1 MDLDSLIERKR
12 ERFEQLEREIADPR
26 LFENRKRAGEIMRE
40 HASIK
45 ELLGR
50 WKRLETARRQLD
62 DNRELATSRDVEIA
76 AMADDEIPD
85 LEERV
90 TDLERE
96 IQIDLLPPD
105 ENEDRDA
112 IVEIRAG
119 TGGSE
124 AAIFA
129 ADLYRMYN
137 RYAEAAGLKTEDLES
152 SPSELGGLKEVI
164 FRVSGESVFRK
175 LRYESGVHRVQR
187 VPATEAQGRIHT
199 STATVAVLPE
209 AQDVDVELKPD
220 DLRIE
225 VSRAGG
231 PGGQGVN
238 TTDSAV
244 QVLHIPTGRIV
255 RCQDGRSQIKN
266 KERALSILR
275 ARLLERKQREEAEKY
290 SAQRRGQIGTGGR
303 EEKIRTYNFPQNRV
317 TDHRIGLTLY
327 NLDRV
332 MEGDL
337 GELIRALQVAD
348 VAERL
353 KESAV
358 LSELE
363 SSSPLRISLHQFEAD
378 SARNLLTTL
387 RLDYERMTV
396 LDVLQ
401 STTAYFKKR
410 GIENP
415 RLNAEHLLAHA
426 LGRTRMELYLEF
438 ERTLGEVE
446 LAPLRK
452 LVQRRGEGEPLQH
465 LLGTVEFCGDTF
477 LCDNRALVPAT
488 RNRAVRGT
496 RRIKNR
502 ESRIENRGRWNRQR
516 RDCAQSGKKISRGTN
531 FRRGRLGR
539 CARPHARKR
548 DPARLKWTR
557 PIEKKQSS

>member
-1 MDLDSLIERKR
+1 MDFNLLIERKR
-12 ERFEQLEREIADPR
+12 ERFAQLEREIAGPA
-26 LFENRKRAGEIMRE
+26 LFENRKRAGVVMRE

-45 ELLGR
+45 QLLEKWNELEL
-50 WKRLETARRQLD
+50 ARRQLD

-85 LEERV
+85 LEKRV
-90 TDLERE
+90 FDLERE
-96 IQIDLLPPD
+96 LQIALLPPD
-105 ENEDRDA
+105 ENEERDA

-129 ADLYRMYN
+129 ADLYRMYH

-209 AQDVDVELKPD
+209 AEDVDIELKLE

-244 QVLHIPTGRIV
+244 QVLHIPTGTIV

-275 ARLLERKQREEAEKY
+275 ARLLKRKQTEEAEKY

-317 TDHRIGLTLY
+317 TDHRVGLTLY

-332 MEGDL
+332 MDGDL
-337 GELIRALQVAD
+337 GELIKTLQAAD
-348 VAERL
+348 VTARL
-353 KESAV
+353 QESAV
-358 LSELE
+358 A
-363 SSSPLRISLHQFEAD
+363 SSTA
-378 SARNLLTTL
+378 SA
-387 RLDYERMTV
+387 
-396 LDVLQ
+396 
-401 STTAYFKKR
+401 
-410 GIENP
+410 G
-415 RLNAEHLLAHA
+415 
-426 LGRTRMELYLEF
+426 
-438 ERTLGEVE
+438 
-446 LAPLRK
+446 
-452 LVQRRGEGEPLQH
+452 
-465 LLGTVEFCGDTF
+465 
-477 LCDNRALVPAT
+477 
-488 RNRAVRGT
+488 
-496 RRIKNR
+496 
-502 ESRIENRGRWNRQR
+502 
-516 RDCAQSGKKISRGTN
+516 
-531 FRRGRLGR
+531 
-539 CARPHARKR
+539 
-548 DPARLKWTR
+548 
-557 PIEKKQSS
+557 

>member
-26 LFENRKRAGEIMRE
+26 LFDNRKRAGEIMRE

-90 TDLERE
+90 FGLERE
-96 IQIDLLPPD
+96 IQIGLLPPD

-129 ADLYRMYN
+129 ADLYRMYT
-137 RYAEAAGLKTEDLES
+137 RHAETTGLKTEDLES

-244 QVLHIPTGRIV
+244 QVLHIPTGTVV

-266 KERALSILR
+266 KDRALSILR

-337 GELIRALQVAD
+337 GELIRALQVAE

-358 LSELE
+358 
-363 SSSPLRISLHQFEAD
+363 
-378 SARNLLTTL
+378 SAN
-387 RLDYERMTV
+387 
-396 LDVLQ
+396 
-401 STTAYFKKR
+401 
-410 GIENP
+410 
-415 RLNAEHLLAHA
+415 
-426 LGRTRMELYLEF
+426 
-438 ERTLGEVE
+438 
-446 LAPLRK
+446 
-452 LVQRRGEGEPLQH
+452 
-465 LLGTVEFCGDTF
+465 
-477 LCDNRALVPAT
+477 
-488 RNRAVRGT
+488 
-496 RRIKNR
+496 
-502 ESRIENRGRWNRQR
+502 
-516 RDCAQSGKKISRGTN
+516 
-531 FRRGRLGR
+531 
-539 CARPHARKR
+539 
-548 DPARLKWTR
+548 
-557 PIEKKQSS
+557 

>member
-1 MDLDSLIERKR
+1 MDFNLLIERKR
-12 ERFEQLEREIADPR
+12 GRFAQLEREIADPG
-26 LFENRKRAGEIMRE
+26 LFENRKRAGEVMRE
-40 HASIK
+40 HSSIK
-45 ELLGR
+45 QLLEKWNEL
-50 WKRLETARRQLD
+50 EAARKQLD

-85 LEERV
+85 LKKRVVDVER
-90 TDLERE
+90 DL
-96 IQIDLLPPD
+96 QIALLPPD

-119 TGGSE
+119 TGGNE

-137 RYAEAAGLKTEDLES
+137 RYAESAGLKTEDLES

-209 AQDVDVELKPD
+209 AEDIDVELKPE

-244 QVLHIPTGRIV
+244 QVLHIPTGTIV
-255 RCQDGRSQIKN
+255 RCQDGRSQLKN
-266 KERALSILR
+266 KEKALSILR
-275 ARLLERKQREEAEKY
+275 ARLLERQLQEEAAKY

-303 EEKIRTYNFPQNRV
+303 EEKIRTYNFPQNRI

-337 GELIRALQVAD
+337 GEMIRTLQAAD

-353 KESAV
+353 KESA
-358 LSELE
+358 
-363 SSSPLRISLHQFEAD
+363 Q
-378 SARNLLTTL
+378 
-387 RLDYERMTV
+387 
-396 LDVLQ
+396 
-401 STTAYFKKR
+401 
-410 GIENP
+410 
-415 RLNAEHLLAHA
+415 
-426 LGRTRMELYLEF
+426 
-438 ERTLGEVE
+438 
-446 LAPLRK
+446 
-452 LVQRRGEGEPLQH
+452 
-465 LLGTVEFCGDTF
+465 
-477 LCDNRALVPAT
+477 PA
-488 RNRAVRGT
+488 
-496 RRIKNR
+496 
-502 ESRIENRGRWNRQR
+502 
-516 RDCAQSGKKISRGTN
+516 
-531 FRRGRLGR
+531 
-539 CARPHARKR
+539 
-548 DPARLKWTR
+548 
-557 PIEKKQSS
+557 

>member
-1 MDLDSLIERKR
+1 MDFNLLIERKR
-12 ERFEQLEREIADPR
+12 ERFAQLEREIADPG
-26 LFENRKRAGEIMRE
+26 LFENRKRAGEVMRE
-40 HASIK
+40 HSSIK
-45 ELLGR
+45 QLLEKWNEL
-50 WKRLETARRQLD
+50 EAARKQLD

-85 LEERV
+85 LKKRIVDVER
-90 TDLERE
+90 DL
-96 IQIDLLPPD
+96 QIALLPPD

-119 TGGSE
+119 TGGNE

-137 RYAEAAGLKTEDLES
+137 RYAESAGLKTEDLES

-209 AQDVDVELKPD
+209 AEDIDVELKPEE
-220 DLRIE
+220 LRIE

-244 QVLHIPTGRIV
+244 QVLHIPTGTIV
-255 RCQDGRSQIKN
+255 RCQDGRSQLKN
-266 KERALSILR
+266 KEKALSILR
-275 ARLLERKQREEAEKY
+275 ARLLERQLREEAAKY

-303 EEKIRTYNFPQNRV
+303 EEKIRTYNFPQNRI

-337 GELIRALQVAD
+337 GEMIKTLQAAD

-353 KESAV
+353 KEST
-358 LSELE
+358 
-363 SSSPLRISLHQFEAD
+363 ISA
-378 SARNLLTTL
+378 
-387 RLDYERMTV
+387 
-396 LDVLQ
+396 
-401 STTAYFKKR
+401 
-410 GIENP
+410 
-415 RLNAEHLLAHA
+415 
-426 LGRTRMELYLEF
+426 
-438 ERTLGEVE
+438 
-446 LAPLRK
+446 
-452 LVQRRGEGEPLQH
+452 
-465 LLGTVEFCGDTF
+465 
-477 LCDNRALVPAT
+477 
-488 RNRAVRGT
+488 
-496 RRIKNR
+496 
-502 ESRIENRGRWNRQR
+502 
-516 RDCAQSGKKISRGTN
+516 
-531 FRRGRLGR
+531 
-539 CARPHARKR
+539 
-548 DPARLKWTR
+548 
-557 PIEKKQSS
+557 

>member
-26 LFENRKRAGEIMRE
+26 LFDNRKRAGEIMRE

-62 DNRELATSRDVEIA
+62 DNREFATSRDVEIA

-90 TDLERE
+90 LGLERE
-96 IQIDLLPPD
+96 IQIELLPPD

-129 ADLYRMYN
+129 ADLYRMYT
-137 RYAEAAGLKTEDLES
+137 RHAETAGLKTEDLES
-152 SPSELGGLKEVI
+152 SPSELGGLKDVI

-244 QVLHIPTGRIV
+244 QVLHIPTGTIV

-266 KERALSILR
+266 KDRALSILR

-337 GELIRALQVAD
+337 GELIRALQVAE

-358 LSELE
+358 
-363 SSSPLRISLHQFEAD
+363 
-378 SARNLLTTL
+378 SAN
-387 RLDYERMTV
+387 
-396 LDVLQ
+396 
-401 STTAYFKKR
+401 
-410 GIENP
+410 
-415 RLNAEHLLAHA
+415 
-426 LGRTRMELYLEF
+426 
-438 ERTLGEVE
+438 
-446 LAPLRK
+446 
-452 LVQRRGEGEPLQH
+452 
-465 LLGTVEFCGDTF
+465 
-477 LCDNRALVPAT
+477 
-488 RNRAVRGT
+488 
-496 RRIKNR
+496 
-502 ESRIENRGRWNRQR
+502 
-516 RDCAQSGKKISRGTN
+516 
-531 FRRGRLGR
+531 
-539 CARPHARKR
+539 
-548 DPARLKWTR
+548 
-557 PIEKKQSS
+557 